1 MAGISLTS
9 TSATSGHHDGLAPGA
24 GFKLRLQPHVA
35 LMLQPAFQGMLG
47 CHQIDVEGA
56 RPE

>member
-9 TSATSGHHDGLAPGA
+9 TFPASGLHHGLAPGA
-24 GFKLRLQPHVA
+24 GFKLRLEPPVA

-47 CHQIDVEGA
+47 CH
-56 RPE
+56 